1 MSYLWAVALA
11 AAVLIGT
18 TLIHYEAITVLDG
31 YARRPHR
38 RLRLALISV
47 ILLLVLMH
55 LVEIGLYAGVFALAD
70 GPLGLGKFEG
80 RADMSAADYFHFAAE
95 SYASLGSADM
105 TATGDLRL
113 ITAISPLNGILLL
126 AWSGGFL
133 FSLVDDWRVQFG
145 NRPGVAAPGPSK
157 KME

>member
-1 MSYLWAVALA
+1 MSYLLAMALA
-11 AAVLIGT
+11 ASVLIGT
-18 TLIHYEAITVLDG
+18 TLIHYETIRVLDT
-31 YARRPHR
+31 YARKPHR

-70 GPLGLGKFEG
+70 GPLNLGRFDG
-80 RADMSAADYFHFAAE
+80 RAAMSAADYFHYAAE
-95 SYASLGSADM
+95 AYASLGSADI

-113 ITAISPLNGILLL
+113 IAAISPLNGILLL

-133 FSLVDDWRVQFG
+133 FSLVDDWRVQLKD
-145 NRPGVAAPGPSK
+145 RSA
-157 KME
+157 